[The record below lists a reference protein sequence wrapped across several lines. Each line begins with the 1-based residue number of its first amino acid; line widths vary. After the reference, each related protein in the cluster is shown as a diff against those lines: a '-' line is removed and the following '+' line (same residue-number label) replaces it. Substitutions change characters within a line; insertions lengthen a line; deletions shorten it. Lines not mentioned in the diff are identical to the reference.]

1 MSLTLDED
9 AKFIRDLCSFDFR
22 LKTFSCW
29 PFDNKCNCTADRM
42 AHSGFFHPKNGSE
55 DLAQCFVCFKE
66 LDGWEPD
73 MPFIIF
79 MFPTVVGRS
88 FERYLRSYMKY
99 LIDQLL
105 TTSMHIYYADDPEKE
120 HKSHSPN
127 CPFLTSKPYEEMT
140 AREGLHM
147 DIIRYANYL
156 HWHKEKSVETTELM
170 MKEKLA
176 AIRTVLGGRFTRAR
190 RVGRNDQTVQ
200 SIAASEL
207 STCSL
212 RSVRS
217 TRSKRGNPG

>member
-29 PFDNKCNCTADRM
+29 PFDKKCNCTADRM
-42 AHSGFFHPKNGSE
+42 ARSGFFHPKNSSE

-73 MPFIIF
+73 
-79 MFPTVVGRS
+79 
-88 FERYLRSYMKY
+88 
-99 LIDQLL
+99 
-105 TTSMHIYYADDPEKE
+105 DDPEKE
-120 HKSHSPN
+120 HKSHAPN

-176 AIRTVLGGRFTRAR
+176 TVRTVLGGRFTRAR
-190 RVGRNDQTVQ
+190 RIGRNDQTIQ

-207 STCSL
+207 STSSL